1 MPIMF
6 GEKEKDKCTSK
17 DGRREL
23 GGGLDGEDCS
33 DRLSR
38 LT

>member
-1 MPIMF
+1 MPIML

-23 GGGLDGEDCS
+23 GGGLDEEACS
-33 DRLSR
+33 DRHSR